1 MNREHILAVLYD
13 LMLTMGGEVKLAD
26 LLTKVLQRLLYHTAF
41 PVGLV
46 LLDQQ
51 DEGQGVGCT
60 VTACVGDHRLLA
72 RKGER
77 LVLPAELLQGPVAL
91 LDDAQALL
99 RPLLGDDGR
108 YTCILKLPIDREGSL
123 LLLSPVPPQST
134 LPLTEIFQPV
144 LANLAKAILLCK
156 NNERFA
162 QSLMSDRDQARAELA
177 RTLAQVDQE
186 RRFLHSLMD
195 GIPDLVWLKNE
206 AGTYLACN
214 HAFEQFFGAAE
225 ADIVGKTDYD
235 FVPRELADF
244 FRAHDQAAMQADSA
258 LSNEEWVTFACDGH
272 RALLET
278 IKTPMR
284 DAAGQ
289 LVGVLGIARDITLL
303 RQAQDDLSERREIYD
318 AIVDQAL
325 DMVVLMDTGTG
336 AFTEFNQAVTGHLGY
351 SREEFARLKLGDIE
365 VNESAEMMAAHF
377 RDIEEKGQGVFETRL
392 RARDGRVRDV
402 LVRVRLLDLK
412 GKRYFAAMWTD
423 ITESKAE
430 ADELER
436 YRRHLEDVVAERTA
450 ELAKAKEVA
459 ETASRAKTTFLA
471 NMSHEIRT
479 PMNAIIG
486 LTHLIQRDVTEP
498 KHLHH
503 LAKVSEAAQHL
514 LDLINDILDL
524 SKIEAGKLTL
534 QESDFA
540 VDDVLENVCALIGDK
555 ADGKGLEIVSQID
568 PALPRHLH
576 GDSLRLGQILLNYAS
591 NAVKFTEKG
600 VVSFSIK
607 VAEHQ
612 GNRLK
617 VLFAVSD
624 TGIGLS
630 PEQLERLY
638 QPFEQADSSTTRR
651 FGGSGLGLA
660 ICKRLSELM
669 GGEIGAS
676 SEQGVGSTF
685 WVSLPL
691 EMAHQPV
698 PAAQLRPDLR
708 GRRALVVDD
717 LAEARDVLQMILESI
732 GIHADTADSG
742 ARAIAAVSEAD
753 QAGRGYDYV
762 FLDWR
767 MPEMDGCQTAVR
779 LAEVPLKTHPNYLLV
794 TAYAGMLPEDCEA
807 PNLFAAQLHKPVTP
821 SQVHDALVGLG
832 RRPTLAAAPAGQAL
846 RAVHAI
852 RHGARVLVAEDN
864 QVNQEVARELLEE
877 VGLLVDTAE
886 DGAIA
891 LDKARQQRYDLILM
905 DMQMPVMDGLE
916 ATREIRRLA
925 DYASVPILAMTANAF
940 ASDRQL
946 CLDAGMNDHVAK
958 PVNPDHLFAALAHWL
973 PAVQEVSRP
982 EPVKVAPA
990 DGLPA
995 GLRTIPGLD
1004 VDAGLV
1010 AVLGRESSYL
1020 RLLRRYL
1027 DHHAGDVDSLRAAL
1041 AAGNLEEA
1049 QQVSHSLKGVSATL
1063 GVRGVQQPATE
1074 LDAALKERRGV
1085 SELQR
1090 LFAVVAA
1097 AWERTAG
1104 GIAAVLDEEVARPA
1118 ASPEARARFV
1128 QEAEHLSRLLADDS
1142 FQANQLLRESEP
1154 LLREGLGAS
1163 FEILSNLVE
1172 QFDYPKALGLLR
1184 QALAGDG
1191 QVPGKRDN

>member
-13 LMLTMGGEVKLAD
+13 LMLTMGGEVKLTD
-26 LLTKVLQRLLYHTAF
+26 LLTKVLQRLLYHTSF
-41 PVGLV
+41 PVGVV
-46 LLDQQ
+46 LLDQE
-51 DEGQGVGCT
+51 DDALGTACT
-60 VTACVGDHRLLA
+60 LAACVGDHRLLA
-72 RKGER
+72 RQGER
-77 LVLPAELLQGPVAL
+77 LVLPADLLQGPVAL
-91 LDDAQALL
+91 LSEARALL
-99 RPLLGDDGR
+99 HPLLGAESR
-108 YTCILKLPIDREGSL
+108 HSCVLRLPIDREGSL
-123 LLLSPVPPQST
+123 LLLAPEPPESD
-134 LPLTEIFQPV
+134 LPLTEVFQPV

-162 QSLMSDRDQARAELA
+162 QSLMSDRDKARAELA
-177 RTLAQVDQE
+177 STLSQVDQE

-206 AGTYLACN
+206 AGVYLACN

-225 ADIVGKTDYD
+225 ENIVGKTDYD
-235 FVPRELADF
+235 FVSRELGDF
-244 FRAHDQAAMQADSA
+244 FRAHDLAAMRADRA
-258 LSNEEWVTFACDGH
+258 QTNEEWVTFACDGH
-272 RALLET
+272 QALLET

-289 LVGVLGIARDITLL
+289 LIGVLGIARDITQL

-325 DMVVLMDTGTG
+325 DIVVLMDTESG
-336 AFTEFNQAVTGHLGY
+336 AFAEFNQAVTNHLGY
-351 SREEFARLKLGDIE
+351 SREEFARLTLADIE
-365 VNESAEMMAAHF
+365 ANETPDQISSRFREIAAQ
-377 RDIEEKGQGVFETRL
+377 GQAVFETRL
-392 RARDGRVRDV
+392 RAKDGQVRDV

-423 ITESKAE
+423 ITESKA
-430 ADELER
+430 AANELER
-436 YRRHLEDVVAERTA
+436 YRRHLEDLVAERTA
-450 ELAKAKEVA
+450 ELAKAKEQA

-607 VAEHQ
+607 VAERQ

-630 PEQLERLY
+630 ADQLARLY
-638 QPFEQADSSTTRR
+638 QPFEQADGSTTRR

-676 SEQGVGSTF
+676 SELGVGSTF
-685 WVSLPL
+685 WVCLPMEL
-691 EMAHQPV
+691 ARQPV
-698 PAAQLRPDLR
+698 PATQPRPDLR
-708 GRRALVVDD
+708 GRKALVVDD
-717 LAEARDVLQMILESI
+717 LAEARDVLQVILESI
-732 GIHADTADSG
+732 GIHSDTVASG
-742 ARAIAAVSEAD
+742 EQAITAVTEAD
-753 QAGRGYDYV
+753 QAGQGYDYV

-767 MPEMDGCQTAVR
+767 MPGLDGCQTAAR
-779 LAEVPLKTHPNYLLV
+779 LAEASLKAPPSYLLV
-794 TAYAGMLPEDCEA
+794 TAYAGILPEGREIPD
-807 PNLFAAQLHKPVTP
+807 LFAAQLHKPVTP

-832 RRPTLAAAPAGQAL
+832 RRRPAAPAPVGQAL
-846 RAVHAI
+846 RSVHAI

-886 DGAIA
+886 DGAVA
-891 LDKARQQRYDLILM
+891 LDKARRQRYDLILM

-925 DYASVPILAMTANAF
+925 DYGAVPILAMTANAF

-973 PAVQEVSRP
+973 PAAPEVSRP
-982 EPVKVAPA
+982 EPPKAAPA
-990 DGLPA
+990 DGLPP
-995 GLRTIPGLD
+995 GLRNIPGLD
-1004 VDAGLV
+1004 VEAGLI

-1027 DHHAGDVDSLRAAL
+1027 EHHAGDVDNLRVAL

-1049 QQVSHSLKGVSATL
+1049 QQVAHSLKGVSATL

-1074 LDAALKERRGV
+1074 LDAALKEKRGA

-1090 LFAVVAA
+1090 LFAIVAA
-1097 AWERTAG
+1097 AWDRTAG
-1104 GIAAVLDEEVARPA
+1104 GIAGALNEEEVRPA
-1118 ASPEARARFV
+1118 VSPEAQARFV

-1142 FQANQLLRESEP
+1142 FQANQLLRESEA
-1154 LLREGLGAS
+1154 LLREGLGAN
-1163 FEILSNLVE
+1163 FEVLSSLVE
-1172 QFDYPKALGLLR
+1172 QFDYPKALSVLR
-1184 QALAGDG
+1184 QALADNG
-1191 QVPGKRDN
+1191 QGPGKRDN